1 MGTVILVLALL
12 ALIGVVY
19 KLVQTPDKNGDGKV
33 DAQDVVI
40 AAKEVAA
47 DVKAEAAKVEA
58 AATEVVAKVKKARKK
73 KAQ

>member
-12 ALIGVVY
+12 AVIGIVY

-47 DVKAEAAKVEA
+47 NVKAGGEKAVE
-58 AATEVVAKVKKARKK
+58 KVKKARKK
-73 KAQ
+73 KAE

>member
-1 MGTVILVLALL
+1 MGTVILVLLLL
-12 ALIGVVY
+12 AIIGIVY

-47 DVKAEAAKVEA
+47 DVKAEGEK
-58 AATEVVAKVKKARKK
+58 VVAKVKKARKK
-73 KAQ
+73 KAE

>member
-1 MGTVILVLALL
+1 MGTVILILAVLAM
-12 ALIGVVY
+12 IGVVY

-47 DVKAEAAKVEA
+47 DVKAEGEK
-58 AATEVVAKVKKARKK
+58 VVAKVKKARKK
-73 KAQ
+73 KAE